1 MEMQAAGVQ
10 LDTGVTGNTHELPI
24 PATPSWASRPP
35 DDETDGSVWMQT
47 SPASEIF
54 LP

>member
-24 PATPSWASRPP
+24 PATPSRASRPP